1 MMAPEAATEAM
12 KAYIDETNRLNF
24 EHRVLGAT
32 DRKRDLET
40 RQGEIAERLAA
51 VSADIPDI
59 HGNIAIAYRRR
70 VYGFAWHWL
79 TPRPRRGRR
88 SHPRHDLRIV
98 LAVGEMH
105 AALRGD
111 VGNILE

>member
-1 MMAPEAATEAM
+1 MAPEAAEEAM
-12 KAYIDETNRLNF
+12 KAYVDETNRLNC

-40 RQGEIAERLAA
+40 RQDEIAERLAA

-70 VYGFAWHWL
+70 VYGFAEAMADPA
-79 TPRPRRGRR
+79 TATRPPKPSG
-88 SHPRHDLRIV
+88 
-98 LAVGEMH
+98 A
-105 AALRGD
+105 
-111 VGNILE
+111 